1 MFNKRVAETLADRG
15 HSVTMVLM
23 QAMDDRAG
31 NEIKFKE
38 NVKLYRVNGSI
49 GVRRQELEEQQASLI
64 FEDYSMFDRKVWKS
78 MQQGMRLIEGSCR
91 NIISNREFITWLQ
104 NEHFDLA
111 FVHVYQACPIGL
123 VRVGR
128 IPTWIWLN
136 SSPLVDHVAQRIGVP
151 TIPSYVQPLA
161 MESTDSMNF
170 YERTKSLIG
179 HVMTSLVWDRFVA
192 SPETELFREL
202 VDPTFPNLIELAE
215 ECSLVM
221 VNSNELYE
229 LPRPSLAKVINIGG
243 LDMQMQQSRPLPT
256 EISTLADRAGS
267 IIIFS
272 FGSIAPIQKMPKTWK
287 IAFFKAF
294 SLFPETHFF
303 ARYTGDD
310 ANGQ

>member
-1 MFNKRVAETLADRG
+1 
-15 HSVTMVLM
+15 
-23 QAMDDRAG
+23 
-31 NEIKFKE
+31 
-38 NVKLYRVNGSI
+38 YRVNGSI
-49 GVRRQELEEQQASLI
+49 GVSRQELEEQQASLI
-64 FEDYSMFDRKVWKS
+64 FEDYSMFDRRVWKS

-151 TIPSYVQPLA
+151 TIPSYVPPLA

-192 SPETELFREL
+192 SPETELFREF

-215 ECSLVM
+215 ECPLLRSSMKTIRCYCKNWQVM